1 MGTRETTTGTG
12 RPGRPRPAGRRPSG
26 TVAAALGAAALAVAV
41 QVVFWQCFRQ
51 PLWYDELW
59 RPHFAGEPVATFWS
73 ELSVANTP
81 SALGSIALLR
91 LCGEVFGWHA
101 WSLRLPSAVPLL
113 ALAAATW
120 LLASRL
126 TGRVAAAGAVLTVTL
141 AGTVVD
147 LASQVKPYTLDA
159 ACAVAVVMVWMSDP
173 PSTRGLVA
181 RRIAAGVLAVVS
193 LPALFLIVPLFVH
206 DAARPLWAHRRQPGR
221 RALRE
226 AVRAAACSAPAVVVA
241 GLHALLFVTHQSGQ
255 RASTFWNDHFLAGRG
270 ALDAARFLLDQLAA
284 TAAGAPPGIDRY
296 DPNLV
301 HPLTDSSEA
310 LVVALGVAVTI
321 SFVAGAVTLGRRRD
335 GRVLLVASAGAELM
349 ILTASAWR
357 YWPFGAVRP
366 NTFLV
371 PLLTVVSAVGAS
383 TLARSALARTA
394 PARTAPAHTAGSQ
407 GAGRPAEDPDPRR
420 PGPAWV
426 RVRGM
431 ADPVVLVLVPVLL
444 LTAAV
449 PVAAATGL
457 RPLWEERTDRRPI
470 DLMVD
475 ATATTRDLYRP
486 GDLVLVGGRLA
497 RAGWLYGTRLSQ
509 DGAVSSGA
517 RSAIARGAAGT
528 RRPRIPVSA
537 TVFLTAIGDGGV
549 GQALDLRA
557 PGPGGR
563 VLLFVLAYDRR
574 GTARALGE
582 AREAG
587 WCPAE
592 THDFELTG
600 TLRVL
605 TRCSG

>member
-12 RPGRPRPAGRRPSG
+12 RPGQPRLPGRRPSG

-41 QVVFWQCFRQ
+41 QAVFWQCFRQ

-59 RPHFAGEPVATFWS
+59 RPHFAGEPMATFWS

-120 LLASRL
+120 LLARRL
-126 TGRVAAAGAVLTVTL
+126 TGRGAAAGAVLAVTL

-159 ACAVAVVMVWMSDP
+159 ACAVAVVLVWMSDP
-173 PSTRGLVA
+173 PSTRGLLA
-181 RRIAAGVLAVVS
+181 RRIAAGLLAVLS
-193 LPALFLIVPLFVH
+193 LPVLFLIVPLFVH

-221 RALRE
+221 RALRT
-226 AVRAAACSAPAVVVA
+226 AGRAAACAAPAVVVA
-241 GLHALLFVTHQSGQ
+241 GLHALLFVTHQSSQ
-255 RASTFWNDHFLAGRG
+255 RASTFWDDHFLAGRG
-270 ALDAARFLLDQLAA
+270 PLDAARFLLDQLAA

-335 GRVLLVASAGAELM
+335 GRVLLVATAGAELM
-349 ILTASAWR
+349 ILAASAWR

-371 PLLTVVSAVGAS
+371 PLLTVVAAVGAS
-383 TLARSALARTA
+383 TLACSV
-394 PARTAPAHTAGSQ
+394 PA
-407 GAGRPAEDPDPRR
+407 
-420 PGPAWV
+420 

-475 ATATTRDLYRP
+475 ATATARDLYRP

-517 RSAIARGAAGT
+517 RSASARGAAGA

-557 PGPGGR
+557 PGPGSR

-574 GTARALGE
+574 GTARALDE
-582 AREAG
+582 ARAAG

>member
-1 MGTRETTTGTG
+1 M
-12 RPGRPRPAGRRPSG
+12 
-26 TVAAALGAAALAVAV
+26 AAALGAAALAVAV
-41 QVVFWQCFRQ
+41 QAVFWQCFRQ

-120 LLASRL
+120 LLARRL
-126 TGRVAAAGAVLTVTL
+126 TGRGAAAGAVLTVTL

-159 ACAVAVVMVWMSDP
+159 TCAVAVVIVWMSEP

-181 RRIAAGVLAVVS
+181 RRIAAGLLAVFS

-226 AVRAAACSAPAVVVA
+226 AGRAAACAAPAVVVA
-241 GLHALLFVTHQSGQ
+241 GVHALLFVTHQSSQ
-255 RASTFWNDHFLAGRG
+255 RASTFWDDHFLAGQG
-270 ALDAARFLLDQLAA
+270 PLDAVRFLLDQLAA

-335 GRVLLVASAGAELM
+335 GRILLVATAGAELM

-371 PLLTVVSAVGAS
+371 PLLTVVVAVGAS
-383 TLARSALARTA
+383 TLARTVLARTVLARTALARTA
-394 PARTAPAHTAGSQ
+394 LARSVPARGARSQ
-407 GAGRPAEDPDPRR
+407 GAGRGAEEPDPRR
-420 PGPAWV
+420 PGPVWV
-426 RVRGM
+426 RARGV

-444 LTAAV
+444 LTAVV

-457 RPLWEERTDRRPI
+457 RPLWEERTNRRPI

-475 ATATTRDLYRP
+475 ATATARDLYQP

-517 RSAIARGAAGT
+517 RSAAARGAAGA

-574 GTARALGE
+574 GTARALDE
-582 AREAG
+582 ARAAG

-605 TRCSG
+605 TRCFG